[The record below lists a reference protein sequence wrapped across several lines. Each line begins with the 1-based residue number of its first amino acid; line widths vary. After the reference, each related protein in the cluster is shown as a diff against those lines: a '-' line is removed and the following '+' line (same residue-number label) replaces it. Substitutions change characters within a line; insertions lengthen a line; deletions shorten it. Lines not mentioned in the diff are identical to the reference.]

1 MSTILVTGGAGF
13 IGSSLIDELLRTNK
27 KVVAVDNFNDYYDP
41 KIKENY
47 IKEILYNM
55 TKLNIKP
62 DNFTL
67 YREDIR
73 NTNKMEEIFKNHE
86 ISIIIHLAAMAGVR
100 FSIENPNLYYD
111 VNINGTLAL
120 LETARKNGINKFIFA
135 SSSSVYGNNKKVPFS
150 EDDPVD
156 HPISPYAASK
166 KAGEL
171 ICYTY
176 HHLYEMSIA
185 CLRFFTVYGPR
196 QRPDLAIN
204 KFTRLIMTGQPI
216 SVYGNGS
223 TRRDYT
229 FIGDIIDGIMKTIDW
244 INKEEKQYEIF
255 NLGESRMITLS
266 EMITCIEKALDI
278 QAIINR
284 QPIQPGDM
292 DTTFADISK
301 AKEVL
306 GYQPSKTFE
315 DGINDYIKWLIKYK
329 GEQDGLLLC

>member
-13 IGSSLIDELLRTNK
+13 IGSSLIDELLRANK
-27 KVVAVDNFNDYYDP
+27 KVVAVDNFNNYYNP

-55 TKLNIKP
+55 TRLSIEP

-73 NTNKMEEIFKNHE
+73 NRNKMEEIFKKHE

-100 FSIENPNLYYD
+100 SSIENPDLYYD
-111 VNINGTLAL
+111 ININGTLTL
-120 LETARKNGINKFIFA
+120 LEAARKNGVDKFIFA
-135 SSSSVYGNNKKVPFS
+135 SSSSVYGNNKKVPFR

-156 HPISPYAASK
+156 QPISPYAASK

-204 KFTRLIMTGQPI
+204 KFTQLIMTGQPI
-216 SVYGNGS
+216 PVYGNGS
-223 TRRDYT
+223 TQRDYT

-255 NLGESRMITLS
+255 NLGESKTITLN
-266 EMITCIEKALDI
+266 EMIATIERALDI
-278 QAIINR
+278 QAVVNR
-284 QPIQPGDM
+284 LPIQPGDV
-292 DTTFADISK
+292 DKTFADILK
-301 AKEVL
+301 AKAVL
-306 GYQPSKTFE
+306 GYQPGKTFE
-315 DGINDYIKWLIKYK
+315 DGINDYIKWLMRYK
-329 GEQDGLLLC
+329 GDQKGLFLC